1 MAVTICTEVLFIKIE
16 YNTPSVLAYYG
27 ASSASAQCVSF
38 LFDAN
43 EPVSAA
49 VFPQKLPVYCLFSMK
64 VSALQRRLPFPEVMK
79 RAYAWPDTVC
89 VFDAFSQ
96 STSQRIGLFLIEREN
111 INTAL
116 QMYPNHALSLTFFV
130 CSADE
135 KLAAETFGKA
145 SDPLLQNPPEL
156 FKAAVT
162 LHAALIHC
170 INGWDGYSIN
180 RVEIK
185 CQN

>member
-1 MAVTICTEVLFIKIE
+1 MAVTICTEVLFMKIE
-16 YNTPSVLAYYG
+16 YNIPSVLSYYG
-27 ASSASAQCVSF
+27 ASSTSAQCASF

-49 VFPQKLPVYCLFSMK
+49 VFPPKLPVYCLFSMK
-64 VSALQRRLPFPEVMK
+64 VSALQQRLPFPEVMK
-79 RAYAWPDTVC
+79 RAYTWPDTVC
-89 VFDAFSQ
+89 VSEAFSQ

-116 QMYPNHALSLTFFV
+116 QMYPNHALSLAFFV
-130 CSADE
+130 CSADA
-135 KLAAETFGKA
+135 KMAADAFDKA
-145 SDPLLQNPPEL
+145 PNSLLLNPPGL

-162 LHAALIHC
+162 LNAALIHC